1 MRKLIALGTALCISF
16 GAIPQISLQSSINT
30 GFAFPTG
37 SGKTNSAHNGNAL
50 HYGNHLDFL
59 MGESGFRMGI
69 GGFAGQVI
77 GIGAGDYKT
86 NAQAIA
92 SKYRLQ
98 TDKII
103 FNESPFRSSAF
114 LIGPVADWQRRQM
127 SINFWAKGGYSLNEP
142 ERFSTTIQDQ
152 GAVSNVFVNKAGTDK
167 NSFGY
172 NLGGGVRYK
181 INEMLSMQL
190 AASYFDTKTDLINY
204 NYDREKGT
212 SPLNFTAHNSF
223 IQAVFGL
230 HFNMTARKSKTY
242 EKQKDANIVSSRY
255 IVKSDGVVYDL
266 AKKDDRGDYTNETD
280 KRNFSNDTIIFEP
293 QSIRLDQISPSDFS
307 GKQLQASNNFLT
319 AFLYQTSNGIDV
331 SQCSGQKMPGDPIP
345 GLDVKLKNMN
355 SGNNYTA
362 HTNEDGSFSVRNI
375 EDGIY
380 QAMTNS
386 DTTSFAV
393 NNKTANAN
401 YKLVEIEN
409 GECGIHSNNI
419 IYVDG
424 QMYAEVITAREA
436 SSGMASGRITAPRDI
451 ATGQASGKRM
461 HKPISVIRADFD
473 LNYNNII
480 KVDGLLY
487 AEVRTARETGS
498 GMATGRRTFI
508 SGDLDG
514 DGLEDR
520 VIIKTSA
527 SQNGQTL
534 RKFADRVITRPNS
547 SQSGQTL
554 RGFYSIPE
562 VNDELIIVQDGNDD
576 DCDYYVVHPRDIA
589 TGQSSGKISRQD
601 LNSLINEG
609 ENVYILSPRDA
620 ATGQAS
626 GKRTYQ
632 PRDIATGQASG
643 KGTQSSYWSN
653 DPYAEDATRY
663 ATDPYVEDAMSI
675 YTVEASS
682 GQQMDFAVPLFLSAD
697 NTTWTINTSYPVQ
710 SVTRA
715 TKTRSNI
722 QNNRT
727 TTKSRSNIGNNRMT
741 GNSSDTLQ
749 LQSEVQRTKS
759 RSNIQNNRTATKT
772 RSNIQNNRTA
782 DNSSDTLQQNKATVI
797 TKRSN
802 IKSQKMSSGSP
813 GLPDANYASINTT
826 RSNIKHNK
834 MAGGIDIVRIDR
846 IHCSDGTCSMNA
858 IVDIDGVQYSAVV
871 SGVLKTK
878 HDTVK
883 NSIGNIR

>member
-1 MRKLIALGTALCISF
+1 MRKLIALATTLCISF
-16 GAIPQISLQSSINT
+16 GAIPQISLQSTINT

-37 SGKTNSAHNGNAL
+37 SAKTNSAHNGNAI

-86 NAQAIA
+86 NAQKIA

-127 SINFWAKGGYSLNEP
+127 SINLWAKGGYSLNEP
-142 ERFSTTIQDQ
+142 EKFSTTIQDQ

-204 NYDREKGT
+204 NYDRDKGT
-212 SPLNFTAHNSF
+212 SPLNYTAHNSF

-230 HFNMTARKSKTY
+230 HFNMTSRKSKTY
-242 EKQKDANIVSSRY
+242 EKQKDADIVSSRY
-255 IVKSDGVVYDL
+255 IVKSDGIVYDL
-266 AKKDDRGDYTNETD
+266 TKKEGNENYTSQPGE
-280 KRNFSNDTIIFEP
+280 RNFSNDTVIFEP
-293 QSIRLDQISPSDFS
+293 QSIRLNQISPSDFS

-345 GLDVKLKNMN
+345 GLDVKLKNMSGGN
-355 SGNNYTA
+355 SYAA
-362 HTNEDGSFSVRNI
+362 HTNEDGSFSVKNI

-380 QAMTNS
+380 QAMTVS

-401 YKLVEIEN
+401 YKLVEMEN
-409 GECGIHSNNI
+409 GECGIHSNNM

-436 SSGMASGRITAPRDI
+436 SSGMATGRITVPRDI

-461 HKPISVIRADFD
+461 HKPVSVINTDFD
-473 LNYNNII
+473 LNYNNIV
-480 KVDGLLY
+480 KADGLLY
-487 AEVRTARETGS
+487 AEVRTAREASS

-520 VIIKTSA
+520 VTIKTSA
-527 SQNGQTL
+527 SQN
-534 RKFADRVITRPNS
+534 S
-547 SQSGQTL
+547 QTL
-554 RGFYSIPE
+554 RGFYSTPE
-562 VNDELIIVQDGNDD
+562 VNDELIIVQDGDD
-576 DCDYYVVHPRDIA
+576 ADDDYYVVHPRDIA
-589 TGQSSGKISRQD
+589 TGQSSGKISKQD
-601 LNSLINEG
+601 LNNLINEG
-609 ENVYILSPRDA
+609 RNVYILS
-620 ATGQAS
+620 
-626 GKRTYQ
+626 

-643 KGTQSSYWSN
+643 KRTYGPRDIATGQASGKRTQSSYWSN
-653 DPYAEDATRY
+653 DPYVEDASRY
-663 ATDPYVEDAMSI
+663 ATDPYVEDAMRM
-675 YTVEASS
+675 YTVEGSS
-682 GQQMDFAVPLFLSAD
+682 GQQMDFAVPLLLSAD
-697 NTTWTINTSYPVQ
+697 NTTWAINTSYPVQ
-710 SVTRA
+710 SAARTKSRSNIQNNRTA

-722 QNNRT
+722 QNNR
-727 TTKSRSNIGNNRMT
+727 MAD
-741 GNSSDTLQ
+741 NSSDTLQ

-782 DNSSDTLQQNKATVI
+782 DNSSDTLHQNKATVN
-797 TKRSN
+797 TSRSN
-802 IKSQKMSSGSP
+802 IKSQKMSSSSP
-813 GLPDANYASINTT
+813 DLPDANYATINTT

-846 IHCSDGTCSMNA
+846 IRCSDGTCAMNA
-858 IVDIDGVQYSAVV
+858 IVDIDGVQYSAII